1 MTPSL
6 EPRLVGEEAV
16 TSPSFRQLRAPL
28 LFIGLLLAAF
38 LLYARVGSQTAARGD
53 RVLSSLDPAAE
64 WVKKSGG
71 FLLSWLWRNADTV
84 GNVVTGVAL
93 ALGVVGVAVGRRRS
107 VPLVLLLAGA
117 SLATWGQVSLWRGRL
132 GPGVWLYVG
141 GMVCAAA
148 VGVLRPLRSLPGV
161 PSLPPLTGPVQP
173 EAPPPQ
179 TETRPMAATE
189 WAALLFLTLLGL
201 LLRGYTLTELPNFF
215 DEETIGVLTGSYT
228 GYGIREYMRTELL
241 GTGNGVFHVLTHF
254 VLYHLFGPSVFSIRL
269 AALLWSVAAIP
280 LLYWLVRRLAG
291 TTAAST
297 ATLLFVAA
305 PEQLY
310 WGRSE
315 NSFFAP
321 VMAVA
326 LVTAHLGLTMVQRFS
341 PRAVLA
347 AALWM
352 PACRFSYT
360 PSFVLFTFPLLLAGH
375 AVAFVRGMW
384 RKLRYVV
391 PILALGVLLWILSLS
406 VLEFALARER
416 EWHFIN
422 PATVRGVAAWKQDVP
437 PDAGLLEVVRL
448 QAVRISRNVGHVLA
462 GMTHHAKYVS
472 HWYIRTHMSPDRN
485 TSISAGL
492 AVLSA
497 LGAGYLLGQIQ
508 DRRAALLLG
517 WVAIG
522 LLPGAMS
529 DDPEARRISI
539 IFPALPAIAGVF
551 VAVAARLFR
560 EGSRREESELPEFPL
575 LSSGRL
581 VARVARVAL
590 VVAVALTALT
600 SLASHLLIPVRPLSP
615 DADIRFSRPLYE
627 RCNVVLHNLWYR
639 AGHTVQ
645 LGNLDTLLRSGL
657 PRCSQL
663 VEEKDWPGAALDP
676 RCDFSDGF
684 FSYIL
689 SQEDRKARARAL
701 KPTRVGY
708 LLRETP
714 ESRPHI
720 DLLTRLYPSADR
732 RELKASNPE
741 DNLVAIEVPMAQIKG
756 LRAPELTGTT
766 MRGSLLLPADGWYR
780 FRLQPGCAEATL
792 AVAKRLEPA
801 HTPRPLLAGLYPFE
815 TTLPPASCKLPFEVR
830 AEDLRGAASGTA
842 PLLLSPAAA
851 EQAPALPVFAISG
864 WGDATVFAKLPGQPA
879 DIGVDGK
886 GAVYV
891 LLRIGG
897 AWEVHRFGKDGKVEG
912 TFRTGLPVAS
922 EPSIAVD
929 GEGTCVLS
937 GASDVEIHDR
947 SGRQLASWKV
957 PYDQGPSDIAL
968 WCDGGIL
975 FCFPSRHTLQ
985 LFSRAGTPRE
995 ILELRGGENPMKS
1008 PTGVAVTPDGK
1019 LLVVDEKGR
1028 AELFQSPID
1037 NFAPKR
1043 VATFQVAYPEVPFVP
1058 DLKGCAFDGPDRLLF
1073 PHRSRSVPLVYN
1085 LEGQRVLATT
1095 PERDLSAKGLK
1106 EAHGF
1111 CATRD
1116 ALYVLDS
1123 YPSAVIRVAR

>member
-1 MTPSL
+1 
-6 EPRLVGEEAV
+6 
-16 TSPSFRQLRAPL
+16 
-28 LFIGLLLAAF
+28 
-38 LLYARVGSQTAARGD
+38 
-53 RVLSSLDPAAE
+53 VLSSLDPAAE

-71 FLLSWLWRNADTV
+71 FLLNWLWRNADTV
-84 GNVVTGVAL
+84 GKVVTGVAL
-93 ALGVVGVAVGRRRS
+93 ALGVVGVVVGRRRA

-132 GPGVWLYVG
+132 GPGAWLYVG

-161 PSLPPLTGPVQP
+161 PPLPPLTEPVQP
-173 EAPPPQ
+173 ETPASGEPK
-179 TETRPMAATE
+179 PMAATE
-189 WAALLFLTLLGL
+189 WAVLLALTLLGL
-201 LLRGYTLTELPNFF
+201 FLRGYALTELPNFF

-291 TTAAST
+291 TTAAFA

-315 NSFFAP
+315 DSFFAP

-326 LVTAHLGLTMVQRFS
+326 LVTAHLGLTMVRRFS

-384 RKLRYVV
+384 QKLRYVV
-391 PILALGVLLWILSLS
+391 PILAFGVLLWIFSLS
-406 VLEFALARER
+406 MLEFALAPER
-416 EWHFIN
+416 GWRFIN
-422 PATVRGVAAWKQDVP
+422 PATVRGVAAWRQDVP
-437 PDAGLLEVVRL
+437 PDAGLFEVAQL

-462 GMTHHAKYVS
+462 GMTYHANYAS

-497 LGAGYLLGQIQ
+497 LGVGYLLGQLH

-529 DDPEARRISI
+529 DDPDARRISI
-539 IFPALPAIAGVF
+539 IFPALPAIAGIF

-560 EGSRREESELPEFPL
+560 EGSRREESALPKFPL
-575 LSSGRL
+575 LSSGCL
-581 VARVARVAL
+581 VARVTSVAL
-590 VVAVALTALT
+590 ACAVALTAFT
-600 SLASHLLIPVRPLSP
+600 SLASHLLIPLRPLSP
-615 DADIRFSRPLYE
+615 DADVRFSRPLYE
-627 RCNVVLHNLWYR
+627 HCNVVLHNLRYR
-639 AGHTVQ
+639 AGHTVE
-645 LGNLDTLLRSGL
+645 LGNLDTLLRSGP

-684 FSYIL
+684 FSYVL
-689 SQEDRKARARAL
+689 SQEDRKARAKELR
-701 KPTRVGY
+701 PTRVGY

-720 DLLTRLYPSADR
+720 DLLTRLYPSAER
-732 RELKASNPE
+732 SELKASNPG
-741 DNLVAIEVPMAQIKG
+741 DNLIAIEVPMSLIKG
-756 LRAPELTGTT
+756 LRAPELAGTT

-780 FRLQPGCAEATL
+780 FRLKPDCAEAKL
-792 AVAKRLEPA
+792 VVAKRPEPTHA
-801 HTPRPLLAGLYPFE
+801 PRPLLAGLYPFE
-815 TTLPPASCKLPFEVR
+815 ATLPSAGCKFPSEVR
-830 AEDLRGAASGTA
+830 TQDLRRAASEKT

-851 EQAPALPVFAISG
+851 RQSAAPPVFAISG
-864 WGDATVFAKLPGQPA
+864 WGDATVFAKAPGQPA
-879 DIGVDGK
+879 DIGVDAK

-897 AWEVHRFGKDGKVEG
+897 AWEVYRFGKDGKVEG
-912 TFRTGLPVAS
+912 TFRTGLPVAA
-922 EPSIAVD
+922 PASIAVD

-937 GASDVEIHDR
+937 GASEVEIHDR
-947 SGRQLASWKV
+947 SGKRLASWKV
-957 PYDQGPSDIAL
+957 PYDQGPSDLAF
-968 WCDGGIL
+968 WRDGRLL
-975 FCFPSRHTLQ
+975 FCFPSRNSVQ
-985 LFSRAGTPRE
+985 LFSRGGTPGE
-995 ILELRGGENPMKS
+995 TLQLRTGKNPMAS
-1008 PTGVAVTPDGK
+1008 PIGVAVSSNGK

-1028 AELFQSPID
+1028 AHLFQSRID
-1037 NFAPKR
+1037 NFAPRR

-1058 DLKGCAFDGPDRLLF
+1058 DLKGCAFDGPNRLLF
-1073 PHRSRSVPLVYN
+1073 PHRSRSAPLVYN
-1085 LEGQRVLATT
+1085 LEGRRVLAAT
-1095 PERDLSAKGLK
+1095 PGRDLSAKGFQR
-1106 EAHGF
+1106 ACGF
-1111 CATRD
+1111 STAGDTLYVIDAD
-1116 ALYVLDS
+1116 ALAVLKVS
-1123 YPSAVIRVAR
+1123 RQ